1 MTDEQKKQMQLLYD
15 LKGASIGLSAEQE
28 ELLQELE
35 DRFIADEIMP
45 ALGKHVLPLMK
56 QLHGAFTLEV
66 IQTANQ
72 QRAYFKRDDDYS
84 ARPYSHGGQASVVN
98 EPTVS
103 EPSEEP
109 TTPDDGKGEKKKR
122 QRTRPNFRF
131 SMVGIQPG
139 EWITFTPTGLRV
151 KVVTDNKVEYDGQQ
165 YKLSP
170 FVVKFLP
177 DHMRNRKDAYQGP
190 KYFTYQGQRLD
201 DLRPDKRKK
210 KGKACER
217 AFIRRMIKPME

>member
-1 MTDEQKKQMQLLYD
+1 MTDEQRKQLQLLND
-15 LKGASIGLSAEQE
+15 LKGASIGLSPEQE

-35 DRFIADEIMP
+35 DKFIADEIMP
-45 ALGKHVLPLMK
+45 ALGNHVLPLMK
-56 QLHGAFTLEV
+56 QLHGAFTLQV

-103 EPSEEP
+103 EPSEET

-151 KVVTDNKVEYDGQQ
+151 KVVTDNEVEYDGQQ

-177 DHMRNRKDAYQGP
+177 DRKRNRKDAYQGP

-201 DLRPDKRKK
+201 DMRPDKRKQ
-210 KGKACER
+210 KGVKHASEPSS
-217 AFIRRMIKPME
+217 AE